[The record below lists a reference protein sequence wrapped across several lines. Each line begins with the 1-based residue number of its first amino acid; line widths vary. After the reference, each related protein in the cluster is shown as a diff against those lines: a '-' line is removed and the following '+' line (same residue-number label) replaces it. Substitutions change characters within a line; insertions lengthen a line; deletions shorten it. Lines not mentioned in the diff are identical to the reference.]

1 MSSAPHTWRLD
12 AHGLHPVI
20 LEPPPPTLDAVSA
33 RLPGGVYTTFRTYAN
48 RTRVVGLNAHLDR
61 LEDSAARLGHAPRL
75 DRPAL
80 RAALRQVLAAA
91 APAEARVRVTLDL
104 SQQPG
109 TLYLTVQALQPLP
122 AEALERG
129 VAVRTSTL
137 HRDAPEVKSTAFLV
151 DSQPERG
158 AAPADVF
165 ELLLV
170 DEAGCLLEGASSNF
184 FGVREGRL
192 HTAGLGVLAGV
203 TRRVVL
209 DLARQAGLE
218 VALDAIPL
226 AQVPRLAEAFLTS
239 SSRGVVPVVRVDDMI
254 IGAGVP
260 GPITRRLRDLYEA
273 RLLEYAEPIADA

>member
-12 AHGLHPVI
+12 ARGLQPVI
-20 LEPPPPTLDAVSA
+20 AEPPPPTLDAVSA
-33 RLPGGVYTTFRTYAN
+33 GLPSGVYTTFRTYAS
-48 RTRVVGLNAHLDR
+48 RTRVVGLKAHLDR
-61 LEDSAARLGHAPRL
+61 LDDSAARLGHASRL

-80 RAALRQVLAAA
+80 RAALSQVLAAA

-109 TLYLTVQALQPLP
+109 TLYLALQPLQPLP

-129 VAVRTSTL
+129 VAVRTSAL

-158 AAPADVF
+158 AAPAGVF
-165 ELLLV
+165 EFLLV
-170 DEAGCLLEGASSNF
+170 DAAGCLLEGASSNF
-184 FGVREGRL
+184 FGVLEGRL

-209 DLARQAGLE
+209 DLAHQAGLE
-218 VALDAIPL
+218 VALTAIPL
-226 AQVPRLAEAFLTS
+226 AQVPRLSEAFLTS
-239 SSRGVVPVVRVDDMI
+239 SSRGVVPVVRVDETTVGD
-254 IGAGVP
+254 GAP
-260 GPITRRLRDLYEA
+260 GPITRHLIDLYAA
-273 RLLEYAEPIADA
+273 RLLEYAEPITDA